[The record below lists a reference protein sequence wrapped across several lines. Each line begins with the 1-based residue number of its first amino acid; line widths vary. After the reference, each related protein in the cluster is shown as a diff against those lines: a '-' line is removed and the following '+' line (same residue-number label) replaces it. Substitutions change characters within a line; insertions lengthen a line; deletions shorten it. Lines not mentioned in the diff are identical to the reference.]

1 MKRLPVIL
9 CAALGW
15 AGMATAAE
23 QCGVCH
29 PESRVAYETSIHA
42 REGFECTSCHG
53 GDPASRSPEAAH
65 RGNFRALGDRL
76 RIPAACAECH
86 ADMERMRPYNL
97 PVDQYAVYLTSQH
110 GQAIARGE
118 RRAAVCT
125 DCHGSHG
132 ILGPADPA
140 SPVNHRHL
148 VDTCGRCHG
157 DQGLMRA
164 FDLDPGVVDEYRAGV
179 HGRALLEG
187 GRGAAPD
194 CTSCHG
200 VHGAAPP
207 GYGDIDKV
215 CGACHA
221 DTRSAF
227 IAGRHHDAMRAAGLP
242 ECIACH
248 DHHEVRGF
256 GLEAIETACEECH
269 DEGSEQV
276 LLGRQ
281 IFTVLTSAGEELDA
295 AEQLAGKA
303 QRSAVHVQDHLS
315 RIEEA
320 RTYLTEALP
329 LVHSVELEP
338 VEGLARRARSI
349 GEEVRHELYEKL
361 DRRPARIGLAVF
373 WFYLLMT
380 LAVLIVYKRRLA
392 AKPE

>member
-1 MKRLPVIL
+1 MKRLLLIGGVGL
-9 CAALGW
+9 CWAA
-15 AGMATAAE
+15 MAAAAE

-29 PESRVAYETSIHA
+29 PESRVDHEASVHA
-42 REGFECTSCHG
+42 REGVTCSGCHG
-53 GDPASRSPEAAH
+53 GDPASRSSEAAH
-65 RGNFRALGDRL
+65 RGAFRALDDRL
-76 RIPAACAECH
+76 EIPAACASCH
-86 ADMERMRPYNL
+86 ADLERMRPYNL

-110 GQAIARGE
+110 GRAVARGE

-125 DCHGSHG
+125 DCHGGHRV
-132 ILGPADPA
+132 LGPADPED
-140 SPVNHRHL
+140 PVHHRRL
-148 VDTCGRCHG
+148 VDTCARCHG
-157 DQGLMRA
+157 DAGLMA
-164 FDLDPGVVDEYRAGV
+164 SFDLDPGVVAEYRAGV

-207 GYGDIDKV
+207 GYGDVDKV
-215 CGACHA
+215 CGHCHA
-221 DTRSAF
+221 ETRSAF
-227 IAGRHHDAMRAAGLP
+227 VAGPHYQAMRAAGLP

-248 DHHEVRGF
+248 DHHQVRSF
-256 GLEAIETACEECH
+256 GLAAIETACEECH
-269 DEGSEQV
+269 DDGSEQV
-276 LLGRQ
+276 RLGRQ
-281 IFTVLTSAGEELDA
+281 IFTVLSAAGQELDA
-295 AEQLAGKA
+295 AEELAGEA
-303 QRSAVHVQDHLS
+303 QRSAVHVEDHLS

-349 GEEVRHELYEKL
+349 GEEVRHELFEKL

-380 LAVLIVYKRRLA
+380 LAVLVVYKRRLA
-392 AKPE
+392 ARLE